1 MRDEVR
7 EQVTTII
14 ARIPEGRVTTY
25 GRIAAMTDGATARSV
40 GTLLR
45 LLPAGHTLPW
55 QRVVAAGGRLA
66 DHGSART
73 QRELLTAEG
82 VAFDARG
89 RIPARFFWP

>member
-14 ARIPEGRVTTY
+14 ARIPKGRVTTY

-40 GTLLR
+40 GALLR
-45 LLPAGHTLPW
+45 LLPEGHTLPW

-66 DHGSART
+66 DHEGAHT
-73 QRELLTAEG
+73 QRELLAAEG
-82 VAFDARG
+82 VVFDARG
-89 RIPARFFWP
+89 RIPRRFFWP